1 LANGFNVS
9 INALSETLN
18 LEPVT
23 FNYPMPAKEIALS
36 VVRRLRAAG
45 YESYLAGGCVRDM
58 LLNKEPQDYDIT
70 TGAKPAEIAKIF
82 PDTIPVGAQFGVILV
97 VVDGTPFEVASF
109 RHDGPYLDGRHPI
122 QVRYGSLR
130 EDVLRRDFTING
142 MVYDPADDS
151 VIDLVNGRQDL
162 EAGIIRAIGEP
173 RARFEED
180 RLRMIRAVRFAA
192 SLDFN
197 IERKT
202 LAAIGELAATVTL
215 VSWERI
221 GDEITRILT
230 EGGARRGFELLD
242 ETGLLEAALPEI
254 AAMKGVEQSPDYHPE
269 GDVFTHTLLL
279 LGQLKAPTETLAYG
293 CLLHDVAKPVCM
305 RREGERITFYG
316 HMERGA
322 EMAEAILQR
331 LKRSRDT
338 WERVSYLVRSH
349 LRHTQAPN
357 MRLSTLKRFL
367 GEDGI
372 DELLEL
378 TRIDALAANGDLTH
392 YNFCKAKLAELE
404 EEDIH
409 PEPLVRGRDLIE
421 LGLTPGPV
429 FGQIL
434 AQVEEAQLGGELRG
448 RQEAIEW
455 VKKNFANRG

>member
-1 LANGFNVS
+1 
-9 INALSETLN
+9 
-18 LEPVT
+18 
-23 FNYPMPAKEIALS
+23 MPAKEIALS

-409 PEPLVRGRDLIE
+409 PEPLVRGRDLIA